1 MSASIDS
8 PAMKRSPAAAR
19 VMIVAGEA
27 SGDQHGATLAREL
40 LDLAPGSVLSGMGG
54 REMAGA
60 GVEILVDINDLAV
73 MGLVEVLGKLGRIRR
88 AMRVLE
94 QRLRQQPPAILV
106 LIDYPGFNLILA
118 RKAHKLKIPVF
129 YYISPK
135 VWAWREGRVEKL
147 KKYVDRMAVILPFE
161 EEYFRSH
168 DLEVDFVGN
177 PMLDSVVTTRSG
189 REMRAE
195 LGIGPDQTVVGLLP
209 GSRCQEI
216 ARLLP
221 PFIAAA
227 EIIAPE
233 LNNPVFLLPLAS
245 TLCRAD
251 LNAHGLA
258 DTRLDIRVSRKDR
271 HDLMAACDAALAAS
285 GTVALELAILNVP
298 MVVSYR
304 VSPLTYHLARR
315 FIKVRYAS
323 LVNLIAGREVVP
335 ELLQKNAT
343 PEKLAAAI
351 KPLLLDKTAQRKMV
365 EQLAGV
371 RQQLGRPGAS
381 RRCARLILA
390 MTGG

>member
-1 MSASIDS
+1 
-8 PAMKRSPAAAR
+8 MKRSPAAAR

-27 SGDQHGATLAREL
+27 SGDQHGAILAREL
-40 LDLAPGSVLSGMGG
+40 RDLAPDCALSGMGG

-60 GVEILVDINDLAV
+60 GVDILVDINDLAV
-73 MGLVEVLGKLGRIRR
+73 MGLVEVLGQLGKIRR

-94 QRLRQQPPAILV
+94 QRLRQQPPALLV

-118 RKAHKLKIPVF
+118 RKAHKLNIPVL

-135 VWAWREGRVEKL
+135 VWAWRQGRIKKI

-161 EEYFRSH
+161 EEYFRGH
-168 DLEVDFVGN
+168 GMAVDFVGN
-177 PMLDSVVTTRSG
+177 PMLDSVATTMSG
-189 REMRAE
+189 PEMRAE
-195 LGIGPDQTVVGLLP
+195 LGIGPDRTVVGLLP
-209 GSRCQEI
+209 GSRRQEI
-216 ARLLP
+216 ARMLP
-221 PFIAAA
+221 LFIAAA
-227 EIIAPE
+227 ERIAPE

-245 TLCRAD
+245 TLGRAD
-251 LNAHGLA
+251 LDNHGLA
-258 DTRLDIRVSRKDR
+258 GTRLDIRVSTEARY
-271 HDLMAACDAALAAS
+271 DLMAVCAAVLAAS

-304 VSPLTYHLARR
+304 VSPLTYHLARH

-335 ELLQKNAT
+335 ELLQNDAT

-351 KPLLLDKTAQRKMV
+351 TPLLLDETAHRKMAA
-365 EQLAGV
+365 ELAGV
-371 RQQLGRPGAS
+371 RQQLGGPGAS
-381 RRCARLILA
+381 RRCARLILE